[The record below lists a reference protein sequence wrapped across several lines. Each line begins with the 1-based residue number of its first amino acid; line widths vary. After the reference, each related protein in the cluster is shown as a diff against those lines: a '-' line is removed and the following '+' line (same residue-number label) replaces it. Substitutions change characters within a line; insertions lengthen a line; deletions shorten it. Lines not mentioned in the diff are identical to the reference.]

1 MILELIVFIT
11 GLIIG
16 AISMFFIYS
25 NNNTKMTDLSKR
37 INEKINELTKG

>member
-1 MILELIVFIT
+1 MLLELIVFIT

-16 AISMFFIYS
+16 AIAMFFIYS